1 MLIPINLNNTN
12 EWEVKM
18 KKIVGKILKVI
29 VLIAMLFGSGPVNV
43 FALESEPREPLM
55 FENFEDADSNIH
67 ATNDAKV
74 GIVAGSATGSGNK
87 VASLEVTS
95 SDWPS
100 LTYRSMIV
108 KKEQPVDVS
117 SYKYVT
123 LWVKDAGANSVRLS
137 LIDSQGQSIEGEW
150 TGNVTAGKWTQVSIS
165 LDLFSA
171 LDLTQITG
179 IYVGEWNA
187 GTYLIDDIQF
197 SDITAKDLAVSAS
210 MPSGTYNDTFEVSLS
225 AQAGQTIYYT
235 TDGSQPTNQSTSYRE
250 AIEVDDDM
258 LIKAIAYQNGNISD
272 VYEFDYKIDHSD
284 NSNYTPVVVQTFEDG
299 INAVAASNASC
310 QLVSDEKH
318 NGKQSLKYVKEV
330 SNGTSKTDGNVKID
344 FNHPVNVTD
353 LKYFIFHIKDTQ
365 GSNTMQLSLID
376 ADGNESSYDWR
387 SPSTSKNNWSQYYI
401 KLSDISGID
410 KTKVT
415 GVRMGQWNAGTY
427 YIDDL
432 YFDNYLSTGVPDIAP
447 SQPKANIE
455 SGYIFKDSIEVSL
468 TNDMNAS
475 MYYTLDGSQP
485 TVNSTK
491 YDGKITLNDTA
502 TIKAVSYDNGEYSE
516 VVTLD
521 YYQDSNIINDVV
533 ASKVSG
539 KYSKEMSVAL
549 QADGLDIYYTL
560 DGSSPTLSS
569 AKYTEAITVKQT
581 TVIKAVSYDGNQLGN
596 VMTFEYKFPTA
607 PQQVYPSTDQLLFNS
622 ASAVELLSDPDATI
636 YYTTDGS
643 DPTVDSNV
651 AQGYITIDK
660 TMTIKAVAIRDGK
673 QSDITTL
680 DYVIAPN
687 KVAADKAAG
696 TYDGSVVVEFRVPDT
711 DQVEIYYTT
720 DGSNPTI
727 ESTHYTQPL
736 LVSENTVFKVAA
748 TYKNSDSLSEV
759 ATHEYVINPIEDVVK
774 PEITPDSGKFGQR
787 QLVSMTTATDG
798 GEIYYTLDGTN
809 PDENSFQFTDAF
821 YVTKDTV
828 IKAVTIKNGKVSDI
842 AVSEITITDEQSV
855 FLKTDGKVIRNN
867 YGAGEVVQLK
877 GTNIGGWLVMEN
889 WQCPVNSPDQKT
901 TLAVLS
907 ERFGEEKA
915 WELINIYQD
924 NWFTEDDFA
933 ILKEEGVN
941 CLRLPITYFEMCDE
955 DGSLKETAFDR
966 LDWFI
971 ENAAKYNIY
980 TLIDM
985 HGAFGSQNGK
995 DHSGDTSNP
1004 DVGNFFGNEEN
1015 ITKTIKLW
1023 EAIAKRY
1030 KDNAWVAGYD
1040 LLNEPGG
1047 AVGTEQFEVYDRLYN
1062 AVRAID
1068 QDHIIQMQAIWE
1080 PTHLPNP
1087 ELYGW
1092 ENVVYQYHFYGWD
1105 VEKNADGQKAFI
1117 ESKVK
1122 YLEDTNYNVPV
1133 FVGEFT
1139 FFSNEVSWDYGLEI
1153 FNEQGWSYTSWT
1165 YKVSGDNSSWGMY
1178 TMPDNSSTKVDIYN
1192 DSFETIK
1199 AKWSSFNFTRNDK
1212 YADKLSKYM
1221 KETTAD
1227 ETAPVIEGNDAKVQ
1241 IGTNNDIQTIINLF
1255 VKDDHDGV
1263 IKNDALSITSD
1274 FNADKAGV
1282 YSVKIVAS
1290 DQAGNTSEANYTI
1303 EVLENTEIPED
1314 PNQPVDSGDSNNTD
1328 QPIQIPSN
1336 NQNNTSDTDQGVSL
1350 SSSQAA
1356 KTGDD
1361 LNLVPMVLLSS
1372 LSMLGIFCLKKKYK
1386 F

>member
-1 MLIPINLNNTN
+1 
-12 EWEVKM
+12 
-18 KKIVGKILKVI
+18 
-29 VLIAMLFGSGPVNV
+29 
-43 FALESEPREPLM
+43 
-55 FENFEDADSNIH
+55 
-67 ATNDAKV
+67 
-74 GIVAGSATGSGNK
+74 
-87 VASLEVTS
+87 
-95 SDWPS
+95 
-100 LTYRSMIV
+100 
-108 KKEQPVDVS
+108 
-117 SYKYVT
+117 
-123 LWVKDAGANSVRLS
+123 
-137 LIDSQGQSIEGEW
+137 
-150 TGNVTAGKWTQVSIS
+150 
-165 LDLFSA
+165 
-171 LDLTQITG
+171 
-179 IYVGEWNA
+179 
-187 GTYLIDDIQF
+187 
-197 SDITAKDLAVSAS
+197 
-210 MPSGTYNDTFEVSLS
+210 
-225 AQAGQTIYYT
+225 
-235 TDGSQPTNQSTSYRE
+235 
-250 AIEVDDDM
+250 
-258 LIKAIAYQNGNISD
+258 
-272 VYEFDYKIDHSD
+272 
-284 NSNYTPVVVQTFEDG
+284 
-299 INAVAASNASC
+299 
-310 QLVSDEKH
+310 
-318 NGKQSLKYVKEV
+318 
-330 SNGTSKTDGNVKID
+330 
-344 FNHPVNVTD
+344 
-353 LKYFIFHIKDTQ
+353 
-365 GSNTMQLSLID
+365 
-376 ADGNESSYDWR
+376 
-387 SPSTSKNNWSQYYI
+387 
-401 KLSDISGID
+401 
-410 KTKVT
+410 
-415 GVRMGQWNAGTY
+415 
-427 YIDDL
+427 
-432 YFDNYLSTGVPDIAP
+432 
-447 SQPKANIE
+447 
-455 SGYIFKDSIEVSL
+455 
-468 TNDMNAS
+468 
-475 MYYTLDGSQP
+475 
-485 TVNSTK
+485 
-491 YDGKITLNDTA
+491 
-502 TIKAVSYDNGEYSE
+502 
-516 VVTLD
+516 
-521 YYQDSNIINDVV
+521 
-533 ASKVSG
+533 
-539 KYSKEMSVAL
+539 
-549 QADGLDIYYTL
+549 
-560 DGSSPTLSS
+560 
-569 AKYTEAITVKQT
+569 
-581 TVIKAVSYDGNQLGN
+581 
-596 VMTFEYKFPTA
+596 
-607 PQQVYPSTDQLLFNS
+607 
-622 ASAVELLSDPDATI
+622 
-636 YYTTDGS
+636 
-643 DPTVDSNV
+643 
-651 AQGYITIDK
+651 
-660 TMTIKAVAIRDGK
+660 
-673 QSDITTL
+673 
-680 DYVIAPN
+680 
-687 KVAADKAAG
+687 
-696 TYDGSVVVEFRVPDT
+696 
-711 DQVEIYYTT
+711 
-720 DGSNPTI
+720 
-727 ESTHYTQPL
+727 
-736 LVSENTVFKVAA
+736 
-748 TYKNSDSLSEV
+748 
-759 ATHEYVINPIEDVVK
+759 
-774 PEITPDSGKFGQR
+774 
-787 QLVSMTTATDG
+787 MTTATDG

-907 ERFGEEKA
+907 ERFGEEKT

-1047 AVGTEQFEVYDRLYN
+1047 AVGTEQFEVYDRIYN

-1241 IGTNNDIQTIINLF
+1241 IGINNDIQTIINLF

>member
-1 MLIPINLNNTN
+1 
-12 EWEVKM
+12 
-18 KKIVGKILKVI
+18 
-29 VLIAMLFGSGPVNV
+29 
-43 FALESEPREPLM
+43 
-55 FENFEDADSNIH
+55 
-67 ATNDAKV
+67 
-74 GIVAGSATGSGNK
+74 
-87 VASLEVTS
+87 
-95 SDWPS
+95 
-100 LTYRSMIV
+100 
-108 KKEQPVDVS
+108 
-117 SYKYVT
+117 
-123 LWVKDAGANSVRLS
+123 
-137 LIDSQGQSIEGEW
+137 
-150 TGNVTAGKWTQVSIS
+150 
-165 LDLFSA
+165 
-171 LDLTQITG
+171 
-179 IYVGEWNA
+179 
-187 GTYLIDDIQF
+187 
-197 SDITAKDLAVSAS
+197 
-210 MPSGTYNDTFEVSLS
+210 
-225 AQAGQTIYYT
+225 
-235 TDGSQPTNQSTSYRE
+235 
-250 AIEVDDDM
+250 
-258 LIKAIAYQNGNISD
+258 
-272 VYEFDYKIDHSD
+272 
-284 NSNYTPVVVQTFEDG
+284 
-299 INAVAASNASC
+299 
-310 QLVSDEKH
+310 
-318 NGKQSLKYVKEV
+318 
-330 SNGTSKTDGNVKID
+330 
-344 FNHPVNVTD
+344 
-353 LKYFIFHIKDTQ
+353 
-365 GSNTMQLSLID
+365 
-376 ADGNESSYDWR
+376 
-387 SPSTSKNNWSQYYI
+387 
-401 KLSDISGID
+401 
-410 KTKVT
+410 
-415 GVRMGQWNAGTY
+415 
-427 YIDDL
+427 
-432 YFDNYLSTGVPDIAP
+432 
-447 SQPKANIE
+447 
-455 SGYIFKDSIEVSL
+455 
-468 TNDMNAS
+468 
-475 MYYTLDGSQP
+475 
-485 TVNSTK
+485 
-491 YDGKITLNDTA
+491 
-502 TIKAVSYDNGEYSE
+502 
-516 VVTLD
+516 
-521 YYQDSNIINDVV
+521 
-533 ASKVSG
+533 
-539 KYSKEMSVAL
+539 
-549 QADGLDIYYTL
+549 
-560 DGSSPTLSS
+560 
-569 AKYTEAITVKQT
+569 
-581 TVIKAVSYDGNQLGN
+581 
-596 VMTFEYKFPTA
+596 
-607 PQQVYPSTDQLLFNS
+607 
-622 ASAVELLSDPDATI
+622 
-636 YYTTDGS
+636 
-643 DPTVDSNV
+643 
-651 AQGYITIDK
+651 
-660 TMTIKAVAIRDGK
+660 
-673 QSDITTL
+673 
-680 DYVIAPN
+680 
-687 KVAADKAAG
+687 
-696 TYDGSVVVEFRVPDT
+696 
-711 DQVEIYYTT
+711 
-720 DGSNPTI
+720 
-727 ESTHYTQPL
+727 
-736 LVSENTVFKVAA
+736 
-748 TYKNSDSLSEV
+748 
-759 ATHEYVINPIEDVVK
+759 
-774 PEITPDSGKFGQR
+774 
-787 QLVSMTTATDG
+787 
-798 GEIYYTLDGTN
+798 
-809 PDENSFQFTDAF
+809 
-821 YVTKDTV
+821 
-828 IKAVTIKNGKVSDI
+828 
-842 AVSEITITDEQSV
+842 
-855 FLKTDGKVIRNN
+855 
-867 YGAGEVVQLK
+867 
-877 GTNIGGWLVMEN
+877 
-889 WQCPVNSPDQKT
+889 
-901 TLAVLS
+901 
-907 ERFGEEKA
+907 
-915 WELINIYQD
+915 
-924 NWFTEDDFA
+924 
-933 ILKEEGVN
+933 
-941 CLRLPITYFEMCDE
+941 MCDE

-1047 AVGTEQFEVYDRLYN
+1047 AVGTEQFEVYDRIYN

-1153 FNEQGWSYTSWT
+1153 FNEQGWSYTSWN

-1386 F
+1386 FYCHESC